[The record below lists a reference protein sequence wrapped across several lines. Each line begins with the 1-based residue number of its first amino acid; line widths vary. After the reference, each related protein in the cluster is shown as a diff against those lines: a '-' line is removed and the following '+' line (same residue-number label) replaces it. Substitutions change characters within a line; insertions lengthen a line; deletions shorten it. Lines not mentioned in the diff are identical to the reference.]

1 MYYKE
6 TWLDKLDRKFGRH
19 AIPNLMTIL
28 TVCTVAAWVLD
39 YIMYFQT
46 GMSFSS
52 FLVFSRDLIFQGQ
65 VWRVLTFLFIP
76 PQGNVILSAFMLYFY
91 WMIGSAL
98 EREWGDFEFNL
109 YYLFGFLGAIIA
121 GMLTGYTTGEYI
133 NLSLFLA
140 FAILNPNYPV
150 RLFFLIPI
158 PVKFL
163 AIVDGLYLI
172 WRIIQESWPGRVA
185 IAFSLLNL
193 LLFFGGSLFR
203 RIKNLRRQKEYR
215 DSFSNGSDYWD
226 NDPWRR

>member
-6 TWLDKLDRKFGRH
+6 SWLDKLDRKFGRH
-19 AIPNLMTIL
+19 AVPNLMTIL

-65 VWRVLTFLFIP
+65 VWRVFTFLFLP
-76 PQGNVILSAFMLYFY
+76 PSGHLILSAFMLYFY

-98 EREWGDFEFNL
+98 EREWGDFRFNL

-121 GMLTGYTTGEYI
+121 GLLTGYATSEYI

-140 FAILNPNYPV
+140 FAILNPNSPV

-163 AIVDGLYLI
+163 AIVDGLFLVWRLI
-172 WRIIQESWPGRVA
+172 MESWSGRVA
-185 IAFSLLNL
+185 LAFSLLNL
-193 LLFFGGSLFR
+193 LLFFGGNLFR

-215 DSFSNGSDYWD
+215 DSFSRPSDDWN
-226 NDPWRR
+226 NDSWRR

>member
-6 TWLDKLDRKFGRH
+6 TWLDKLNRKLGRH

-98 EREWGDFEFNL
+98 EREWGDFKFNL

-133 NLSLFLA
+133 NLSLFLT

-203 RIKNLRRQKEYR
+203 RIKNLRRQKEYQ

>member
-65 VWRVLTFLFIP
+65 DWRVLTFLFIP

-98 EREWGDFEFNL
+98 EREWGDFKFNL

-203 RIKNLRRQKEYR
+203 RIKNLRRQKEYQ

>member
-19 AIPNLMTIL
+19 AVPNLMTIL

-52 FLVFSRDLIFQGQ
+52 FLVFNRDLIFQGQ

-98 EREWGDFEFNL
+98 EREWGDFKFNL

-215 DSFSNGSDYWD
+215 DSFTNRSDYWD

>member
-6 TWLDKLDRKFGRH
+6 SWLDKLDRRFGRH
-19 AIPNLMTIL
+19 AVPNLMTIL
-28 TVCTVAAWVLD
+28 TVATVAAWVLD
-39 YIMYFQT
+39 YLMRFQT

-52 FLVFSRDLIFQGQ
+52 FLVFDRNLIFQGQ
-65 VWRVLTFLFIP
+65 VWRVLTFLFLP
-76 PQGNVILSAFMLYFY
+76 PQGNIVLSAFMLYFY

-98 EREWGDFEFNL
+98 EREWGDFKFNL
-109 YYLFGFLGAIIA
+109 YYLFGFLGAIVSGLI
-121 GMLTGYTTGEYI
+121 TGYATAEYI

-163 AIVDGLYLI
+163 AIVDGLYLV
-172 WRIIQESWPGRVA
+172 WRILRESWPGRVA

-193 LLFFGGSLFR
+193 LLFFGGNLFR
-203 RIKNLRRQKEYR
+203 RLKTLRRQKEYR
-215 DSFSNGSDYWD
+215 DSFPNRSDYWD
-226 NDPWRR
+226 DDTWRR

>member
-46 GMSFSS
+46 GMSFSY

-98 EREWGDFEFNL
+98 EREWGDFKFNL

-203 RIKNLRRQKEYR
+203 RIKNLRRQKEYQ

>member
-6 TWLDKLDRKFGRH
+6 SWLDKLDRKFGRH

-28 TVCTVAAWVLD
+28 IICTIAAWGLN

-52 FLVFSRDLIFQGQ
+52 YLTFDRDLIFQGQ
-65 VWRVLTFLFIP
+65 VWRLITFLFIP
-76 PQGNVILSAFMLYFY
+76 PSGNVIFSAFMLYFY

-98 EREWGDFEFNL
+98 EREWGDFRFNL
-109 YYLFGFLGAIIA
+109 YYLFGFLGAIVSGLI
-121 GMLTGYTTGEYI
+121 TGYSTGEYI

-140 FAILNPNYPV
+140 FAILNPNFPV
-150 RLFFLIPI
+150 RLFFILPI

-172 WRIIQESWPGRVA
+172 LQIVRESWPGRVA

-193 LLFFGGSLFR
+193 LLFFGGDLFR

-215 DSFSNGSDYWD
+215 DSFENQSDYWD
-226 NDPWRR
+226 DSWRR

>member
-98 EREWGDFEFNL
+98 EREWGDFKFNL

-203 RIKNLRRQKEYR
+203 RIKNPRRRTVYR
-215 DSFSNGSDYWD
+215 GSFSTGSDYWG
-226 NDPWRR
+226 NGPWR

>member
-6 TWLDKLDRKFGRH
+6 SWLDKLDRRFGRH
-19 AIPNLMTIL
+19 AVPNLMTIL
-28 TVCTVAAWVLD
+28 TVATVAAWVLD
-39 YIMYFQT
+39 YLMRFQT

-52 FLVFSRDLIFQGQ
+52 FLVFDRNLIFQGQ
-65 VWRVLTFLFIP
+65 VWRVLTFLFLP
-76 PQGNVILSAFMLYFY
+76 PQGNIVLSAFMLYFY

-98 EREWGDFEFNL
+98 EREWGDFKFNL
-109 YYLFGFLGAIIA
+109 YYLFGFLGAIVSGLI
-121 GMLTGYTTGEYI
+121 TGYATAEYI

-172 WRIIQESWPGRVA
+172 LRIIRESWPGRVA

-193 LLFFGGSLFR
+193 LLFFGGNLFR
-203 RIKNLRRQKEYR
+203 RLKNLRRQKEYR
-215 DSFSNGSDYWD
+215 DSFPNRSDYWD
-226 NDPWRR
+226 DDTWRR

>member
-19 AIPNLMTIL
+19 AVPNLMTIL
-28 TVCTVAAWVLD
+28 TVCTVTAWVLD

-65 VWRVLTFLFIP
+65 VWRVFTFLFLP
-76 PQGNVILSAFMLYFY
+76 PSGNLILSAFMLYFY

-98 EREWGDFEFNL
+98 EREWGDFRFNL

-121 GMLTGYTTGEYI
+121 GLLTGYATSEYI

-163 AIVDGLYLI
+163 AIVDGAVF
-172 WRIIQESWPGRVA
+172 GVA
-185 IAFSLLNL
+185 AHHGKLVGAGGPC
-193 LLFFGGSLFR
+193 LFLVKPAVVFR
-203 RIKNLRRQKEYR
+203 RKSVSENQKSPPPEGVPGFLFPPLRRLEQR
-215 DSFSNGSDYWD
+215 
-226 NDPWRR
+226 PLAR

>member
-6 TWLDKLDRKFGRH
+6 SWLDKLDRKFGRH

-28 TVCTVAAWVLD
+28 TVCTVAAWALD

-52 FLVFSRDLIFQGQ
+52 FLVFNRDLIFQGQ

-76 PQGNVILSAFMLYFY
+76 PQGNVILSALMLYFY

-98 EREWGDFEFNL
+98 EREWGDFRFNL
-109 YYLFGFLGAIIA
+109 YYLFGFVGAILSGLI
-121 GMLTGYTTGEYI
+121 TGYATSEYI

-163 AIVDGLYLI
+163 AIVDGLFLVWRLI
-172 WRIIQESWPGRVA
+172 MESWPGRVA

-193 LLFFGGSLFR
+193 LLFFGGNLFR

-215 DSFSNGSDYWD
+215 DSFTNRSDDWD